1 VTISDTKKTRA
12 AILVLVLAVAIL
24 FAVAP
29 YATGLLGAPVLY
41 VIFGPVHRRL
51 ARRIPTGLAA
61 ALVILA
67 AFLLTVVPGVWLI
80 GMLVGQAQ
88 GVASNL
94 ANGTLFDRLSAL
106 RIGEFELG
114 PELAGIGRSLI
125 SWLGGTAIG
134 FIGTATHFTL
144 DLIFSFFGL
153 YYLLLS
159 AGSAWQ
165 AFRPYIP
172 FSDAHVQSLKERFKA
187 VTLGTLV
194 GTGLT
199 ALIQGVAIGLGFWF
213 TGLSNPLFWGVVT
226 VVFAILPVVGSGIV
240 WIPGALSLLVGGH
253 TGGAIVLAVIGLLA
267 GQVHAL
273 IGPAITR
280 HYAEVH
286 PMITLVGAI
295 AGVSHFGILGL
306 LIGPLALSYFFEL
319 FRMYREEYLTE

>member
-1 VTISDTKKTRA
+1 MTISDTKKTRA
-12 AILVLVLAVAIL
+12 AILVLLLAVAIL

-51 ARRIPTGLAA
+51 ARRIPARLAA

-88 GVASNL
+88 SVASNL
-94 ANGTLFDRLSAL
+94 ANGTLFDRLSTL

-125 SWLGGTAIG
+125 TWLGGTAIG

-172 FSDAHVQSLKERFKA
+172 FSDAHVESLKERFKA

-199 ALIQGVAIGLGFWF
+199 ALIQGVVIGLGFWF

-226 VVFAILPVVGSGIV
+226 VVFSILPVVGSGIV

-253 TGGAIVLAVIGLLA
+253 TGGAVVLAVIGVLA
-267 GQVHAL
+267 GQIHAL

>member
-1 VTISDTKKTRA
+1 
-12 AILVLVLAVAIL
+12 
-24 FAVAP
+24 
-29 YATGLLGAPVLY
+29 
-41 VIFGPVHRRL
+41 VHRRL